1 MSLSLNSVCIGTRTA
16 CGWWAPSFKT
26 ETVFLFI
33 SLWDW
38 HMKWVQHTLT
48 RSKFLET
55 EQARMWE
62 LQGSN
67 SPQRAVNKNLK
78 LLRNCRWQIRL
89 RRNTSK
95 YYPFSGK
102 CFTLWQGAQAKFYW
116 SRENTKSVYW
126 GLLILWNRFNSS
138 QPCLCILLNE
148 EYLYTPVV

>member
-1 MSLSLNSVCIGTRTA
+1 MAKGIPFQMSLSLNSVCIGTRTA

-95 YYPFSGK
+95 YYPFSESVLLSDKGLRQS
-102 CFTLWQGAQAKFYW
+102 FTGAEKTQNLCTEACSFFEIGLIPPSPAYAFY
-116 SRENTKSVYW
+116 
-126 GLLILWNRFNSS
+126 
-138 QPCLCILLNE
+138 
-148 EYLYTPVV
+148 